1 MILGWQNPLDGRT
14 YGLEDFGGMASV
26 VPEPVLRA
34 MAHKA
39 KHDTR
44 HQGPNVTITSG
55 LSCPRKTFI
64 SRSFPTYPDP
74 TKMWKMQR
82 GTWLHEMVGLSLS
95 ENDAWVTEEGDH
107 DGCVFK
113 GNIFGTDMTCLIDAR
128 KKDWSQLIDW
138 KFRGDG
144 AERWIDPMG
153 AAKTE
158 DAAQLNMAR
167 LLMEQQENQDLRDMA
182 MYVWVMSGAMVKTTC
197 AYMTEEQIGQVRPGG
212 GKYNVKEIFTLLN
225 AGFAEWVHIAKE
237 LNVEPTQVPHE
248 KLQPVVAK
256 MPMVGEGMFA
266 SKRKGTNMCTS
277 YCEVSDECFACNGG
291 I

>member
-1 MILGWQNPLDGRT
+1 MIIGWQNPLDGRT
-14 YGLEDFGGMASV
+14 YGLEDFAEMSNV

-44 HQGPNVTITSG
+44 HQGPRVTITAG
-55 LSCPRKTFI
+55 LSCPRKTLI
-64 SRSFPTYPDP
+64 SRAFPTTPDP

-95 ENDAWVTEEGDH
+95 ENAAWVTEEKDH

-113 GNIFGTDMTCLIDAR
+113 GEIFGTEMTCLIDAR
-128 KKDWSQLIDW
+128 KEDWTQLIDW
-138 KFRGDG
+138 KFRADG

-153 AAKTE
+153 AAKME

-167 LLMEQQENQDLRDMA
+167 LLMEQSTGRDLHDMK
-182 MYVWVMSGAMVKTTC
+182 MYVWVMSGAMVRTTC
-197 AYMTEEQIGQVRPGG
+197 AYMTEDQIGQVRPGG
-212 GKYNVKEIFTLLN
+212 GKHNVQEIFQLLRD
-225 AGFAEWVHIAKE
+225 GFTEWLDIASDLGVTAEE
-237 LNVEPTQVPHE
+237 VPYE
-248 KLQPVVAK
+248 KLQHVVAK
-256 MPMVGEGMFA
+256 MPMVGESMFA

-277 YCEVSDECFACNGG
+277 YCEVSDACFACNGG